1 MGIQRKNIKMYK
13 KLITLLIIAVAV
25 SSIHTV
31 FCCSGPGCDK
41 RTKCSRDLGEAPK
54 KMAKDAPVKEVGK
67 GSAKPAPK
75 PVLKKAADVK
85 VKPVGGAGSTPPP
98 AKPQLKPVKAAPA
111 KKVGGKGSLPPAKKP
126 KANAPLKAQLKKR
139 NLGER

>member
-13 KLITLLIIAVAV
+13 KLITLLIIGVAIN
-25 SSIHTV
+25 SIHTE
-31 FCCSGPGCDK
+31 FCCRGSGCDD
-41 RTKCSRDLGEAPK
+41 RSRDLGEAPK

-85 VKPVGGAGSTPPP
+85 AKPVGGAGSTPPP
-98 AKPQLKPVKAAPA
+98 AKPQLKPVKAAPV

-126 KANAPLKAQLKKR
+126 KANAPLK
-139 NLGER
+139 